1 MRYKMLISDLD
12 ETLLNDNGT
21 INEKNVQAIKK
32 AVQMGFKFVPNTG
45 RSFNSVQGVLDKL
58 GLKNKAQQ
66 YVISYNGGAIVEN
79 LNNEVLIARDMDLML
94 ADLIFKTGIQSDPLT
109 DAHIYTTD
117 KLFIYNISVADKNYM
132 DERGVSYELLE
143 EPDLSF
149 LKHEEPLMKIIFEH
163 SNLEVREKIMAN
175 VLVSVGSEAVEAT
188 YSSGRYVEF
197 NPAGVDKGSAG
208 NVLGAKLGINPEE
221 IISAGDNSNDI
232 AMIKSAGL
240 GIAVQNAI
248 QPVKDVAQVITDR
261 TNNEGAIAEILER
274 FVLGDD

>member
-21 INEKNVQAIKK
+21 INERNVDAIKK

-45 RSFNSVQGVLDKL
+45 RSFNSVQGVLSEL
-58 GLKNKAQQ
+58 GLKNQANQ

-79 LNNEVLIARDMDLML
+79 LNNQVFIARDMDLKL
-94 ADLIFKTGIQSDPLT
+94 ANSIFKAGIQSDPLT
-109 DAHIYTTD
+109 DVHIYTID
-117 KLFIYNISVADKNYM
+117 KLFIYNISIADKNYM

-149 LKHEEPLMKIIFEH
+149 LAQEKPLMKVIFEN
-163 SNLEVREKIMAN
+163 SNLQIREKIMAD
-175 VLVSVGSEAVEAT
+175 VLTEVGPEAVEAT

-208 NVLGAKLGINPEE
+208 NVLGAKLGIKPEE

-240 GIAVQNAI
+240 GVAVQNAI
-248 QPVKDVAQVITDR
+248 EPVKDIAQVITER

-274 FVLGDD
+274 FVLEDA